1 MNPTVLIYD
10 PGGDLTGKVR
20 PVFLKAR
27 VRMRAVRPEDADRT
41 AGELAS
47 GKTDAAG
54 KADASG
60 KTDPAGKESLTA
72 RTAAGGRQE
81 NAGSGTDAGTEKGT
95 ILSDSKGTEAFSRE
109 PFDEPVLVFCYLT
122 KSLFDQI
129 LRDLRKAGAGPEVI
143 KAVLTP
149 TNASWPFGALCR
161 ELARERDQ
169 MRRPQA

>member
-10 PGGDLTGKVR
+10 PGGDLTGKAR

-47 GKTDAAG
+47 GK
-54 KADASG
+54 
-60 KTDPAGKESLTA
+60 
-72 RTAAGGRQE
+72 
-81 NAGSGTDAGTEKGT
+81 TDAGTEKGT

-129 LRDLRKAGAGPEVI
+129 LRDLRKAGAGPGVI